1 MAPPHDTPRSLP
13 AGGLGSGA
21 ALVALVALGA
31 AGGCFEDPMVVTGG
45 GGGSGA
51 ASTSSGTG
59 GASAEASGAQTT
71 GAGGDTGV
79 TTGGESDLGEPAV
92 DAGSGGQ
99 LVVDLVELACA
110 GSWQSGMGPLACP
123 GEPGDLAGAVVPEP
137 GAGLED
143 DSDHLGPV
151 LRTLPDYLTQQTFVQ
166 GRFPPHL
173 VEPGEVLV
181 TGLACEASAIN
192 CAVDWQLA
200 AEDLGGADL
209 GVLAEGSEA
218 FDGVV
223 SEVTVPLDALSGKNI
238 RIVLTV
244 GAGLEFSSHDS
255 ALWLSPRILRP

>member
-1 MAPPHDTPRSLP
+1 M
-13 AGGLGSGA
+13 
-21 ALVALVALGA
+21 
-31 AGGCFEDPMVVTGG
+31 
-45 GGGSGA
+45 
-51 ASTSSGTG
+51 
-59 GASAEASGAQTT
+59 
-71 GAGGDTGV
+71 
-79 TTGGESDLGEPAV
+79 GGELEAGAHREH
-92 DAGSGGQ
+92 DADVLPRKG
-99 LVVDLVELACA
+99 VE
-110 GSWQSGMGPLACP
+110 GH
-123 GEPGDLAGAVVPEP
+123 GDLADDAVERLAALGQDPEVRPPEILGRELPVHGAVDRRSLARQSGHQDLARLDQVGREAPLHEGLLGQVVREGTQDRSEVVAVVLQP